1 MNPEKLRFRLIFSS
15 GCQKAMGQRSVHA
28 QGIRHRRRATTD
40 HDRLG
45 ESEEGAAQG
54 VRGAPRVG
62 GRPHERAGLE
72 GVDGRKLRNFQNGMA
87 SKSSI

>member
-1 MNPEKLRFRLIFSS
+1 
-15 GCQKAMGQRSVHA
+15 MGQRPVHA
-28 QGIRHRRRATTD
+28 QGLRHRRRATTD

-62 GRPHERAGLE
+62 GRPRQPAGLE
-72 GVDGRKLRNFQNGMA
+72 GVDERKQLPNGMA
-87 SKSSI
+87 SYSSISIEAVWKP